1 MVIIHPSVRAGIN
14 EQKPHRQ
21 SMTETQNLTEQKA
34 RLAALDKMVPGRLQ
48 AQVIQKASLRKP
60 QE

>member
-1 MVIIHPSVRAGIN
+1 
-14 EQKPHRQ
+14 
-21 SMTETQNLTEQKA
+21 MTETQNLTEQKA
-34 RLAALDKMVPGRLQ
+34 RLATLDKMVPGRLQ